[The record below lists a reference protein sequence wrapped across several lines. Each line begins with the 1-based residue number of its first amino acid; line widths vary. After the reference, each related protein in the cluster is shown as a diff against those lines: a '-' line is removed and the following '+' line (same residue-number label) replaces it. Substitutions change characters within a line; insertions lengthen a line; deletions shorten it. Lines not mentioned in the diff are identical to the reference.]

1 MHQLKGSDRVIAS
14 KAARLQLP
22 RKSFGESKALEH
34 PPADLSHLCPH
45 KTYPEPQN
53 TKPSTLF
60 CIPAMKFWAERCCK
74 PSNLATLENPNPEN
88 PALRALLL
96 LVFLG
101 DEAEALVGFRVVKA
115 L

>member
-1 MHQLKGSDRVIAS
+1 
-14 KAARLQLP
+14 
-22 RKSFGESKALEH
+22 
-34 PPADLSHLCPH
+34 
-45 KTYPEPQN
+45 
-53 TKPSTLF
+53 
-60 CIPAMKFWAERCCK
+60 MKFWAERCCK